1 MDGRERIAGVLDG
14 VVSRARALLDG
25 GGVPPEEASN
35 AMMFY
40 VLADHLLSAAR
51 DGERPVNPAALAGGL
66 RQLIARCSGTLADQQ
81 QWVQA
86 ALEEAENVD
95 WDYRTA

>member
-1 MDGRERIAGVLDG
+1 MNGRERIAELLEP
-14 VVSRARALLDG
+14 VVGRARALLDG
-25 GGVPPEEASN
+25 GGIPPDEASN

-51 DGERPVNPAALAGGL
+51 AADQPLNPATVAGGL
-66 RQLIARCSGTLADQQ
+66 RQLQARCAGTLADQRPRI
-81 QWVQA
+81 QA
-86 ALEEAENVD
+86 ALDEAESVD

>member
-1 MDGRERIAGVLDG
+1 MDGRERVAELLDA
-14 VVSRARALLDG
+14 VTSRARALLDG
-25 GGVPPEEASN
+25 GGVPAEEVSN

-51 DGERPVNPAALAGGL
+51 DPDRPLHPAALAGGL
-66 RQLIARCSGTLADQQ
+66 RQLRARCSGALADQRQ
-81 QWVQA
+81 PVEA